1 MSRVLALLECEIRA
15 VHQGQ
20 KTDLNMVEDIVTYC
34 MGYPELSHRPQED
47 LVFRRLE
54 SKAKAD
60 VATSVHAEHNELNK
74 LINQLAVM
82 VDNMPRSDNERLDEL
97 VDIVTRFIAKYRNH
111 MAMEED
117 LFPLSVESLAEQDWA
132 ELESQVR
139 ITHDPLFGEMVDR
152 RFLKLR
158 EHILAARGR

>member
-1 MSRVLALLECEIRA
+1 MSQVLALLEFEIRA
-15 VHQGQ
+15 VRQGQ
-20 KTDLNMVEDIVTYC
+20 ETNLNMVEDIVTYC

-47 LVFRRLE
+47 LVFLRLE

-74 LINQLAVM
+74 LINQLSVI
-82 VDNMPRSDNERLDEL
+82 VDNMPLSDNERLDEL
-97 VDIVTRFIAKYRNH
+97 VDIVTRFIAKYRDH

-117 LFPLSVESLAEQDWA
+117 LFPLAVESLAEQDWA

-139 ITHDPLFGEMVDR
+139 ITQDLLFGKMVDR

-158 EHILAARGR
+158 DRILAAMDR